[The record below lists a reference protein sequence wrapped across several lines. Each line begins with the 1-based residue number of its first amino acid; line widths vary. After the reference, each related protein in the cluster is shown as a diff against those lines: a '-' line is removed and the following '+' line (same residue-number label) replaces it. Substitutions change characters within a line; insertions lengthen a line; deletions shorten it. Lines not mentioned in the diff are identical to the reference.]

1 MAGIKIFAT
10 TPQLRHVG
18 RDPSRPVF
26 ADVGSKEKGT
36 GTMAGPFH
44 LLSAFGND
52 RRRRG
57 FALADTVRLCR
68 GRNAK
73 ESQRRCR
80 Q

>member
-1 MAGIKIFAT
+1 MACGLRQTGFAGRCGPIYGIRARKRAE
-10 TPQLRHVG
+10 PPKR
-18 RDPSRPVF
+18 
-26 ADVGSKEKGT
+26 KGPAIVT
-36 GTMAGPFH
+36 GPLDC

-52 RRRRG
+52 RRRRS
-57 FALADTVRLCR
+57 FALADPVRLCR

>member
-1 MAGIKIFAT
+1 MACGLRQTGFASIAGRYYGIRARKRAE
-10 TPQLRHVG
+10 PLNR
-18 RDPSRPVF
+18 
-26 ADVGSKEKGT
+26 KGPAIT
-36 GTMAGPFH
+36 DRSLNR

-57 FALADTVRLCR
+57 FALADPVRLCR